1 VNLGKVL
8 PGPEVAVEDDPE
20 SVLRLVMDRGWGDGL
35 PVLAPTAERV
45 AAMLAATELEP
56 QHVVGALPPRN
67 ADASVLK
74 LAVNAVLAGCR
85 PEHFPVV
92 IAAAAAMAE
101 PRLNVNGIQ
110 TTTNPVTI
118 AGFVSGPAA
127 GVLGFNWGPNCLGQ
141 GNHANA
147 AVGRAIRMA
156 LVNIGGGIPGDLDRA
171 TMGQPGKYSFFF
183 AENEVESPWPP
194 FRLGEGHES
203 TTSVVTMFG
212 AAGTLNLLEPTD
224 SAEELLRVMAATMRF
239 PTSNDY
245 MYNGEPWLI
254 VGPEHA
260 HVLHRGGHSSTAT
273 VAEYLWEHT
282 RMRLADFSDR
292 VQEYRIKPT
301 WELVLGP
308 LVPET
313 LIPLTERP
321 EGIRIVVA
329 GGPGTHSTYVP
340 SFGSNRSVTRPLADA
355 SGRPVR
361 Y

>member
-1 VNLGKVL
+1 VKRQAAL
-8 PGPEVAVEDDPE
+8 PAPEVAVEDDSE
-20 SVLRLVMDRGWGDGL
+20 SVLQLVLDRGWGDGL

-45 AAMLAATELEP
+45 ATMLAATELDAH
-56 QHVVGALPPRN
+56 HVIGVLAPRN
-67 ADASVLK
+67 AEASVLK
-74 LAVNAVLAGCR
+74 VAVNAVLAGCR

-92 IAAAAAMAE
+92 VAAVAAMAE

-110 TTTNPVTI
+110 TTTNPVTV

-127 GVLGFNWGPNCLGQ
+127 GALGFNWGTNCLGQ

-147 AVGRAIRMA
+147 AVGRAIRLV

-183 AENEVESPWPP
+183 AENELDSPWPP
-194 FRLGEGHES
+194 FRLGEGHDPA
-203 TTSVVTMFG
+203 TSVVTMFG

-260 HVLHRGGHSSTAT
+260 QVLHRGGHSTASS
-273 VAEYLWEHT
+273 VAEYLWVHT
-282 RMRLADFSDR
+282 RMPLADFSDR
-292 VQEYRIKPT
+292 VQEYRIRPT
-301 WELVLGP
+301 WEPLLGP
-308 LVPET
+308 LQQDT

-321 EGIRIVVA
+321 DGIRIVVA

-340 SFGSNRSVTRPLADA
+340 SFGSNRSVTRTLADV
-355 SGRPVR
+355 SGRPVH